1 MWGLG
6 WIWGRFSRIFATRTH
21 VHTSIVAD
29 DTTEVSTTRHRQHG
43 TLFFQNSTN
52 VVRADR
58 SSLPD
63 RPPQNSPLLSLPT
76 ELRLSIYNFS
86 LQDIFDDIVARAKLA
101 SKHDLAPKSKPQ
113 PLLPSFL
120 GVLALP
126 HTSHTLRDES
136 VDFLSA
142 HIVPEVKA
150 MTAAADSFSA
160 TITSDSPTRD
170 LEEDFA
176 RQLAVTNAAH
186 LLDVLTVFHYS
197 QVCLRGPSSHLPWS
211 QLGPEQKRVVALGWW
226 MGLPLCEQRALQ
238 EVLDGEEDKCALLVR
253 AIDLRVEADKR
264 EQEEFCE

>member
-6 WIWGRFSRIFATRTH
+6 WIWGRFSRVFSTGTH
-21 VHTSIVAD
+21 DPTSIVAD

-63 RPPQNSPLLSLPT
+63 RPPQNSPLLRLPT

-86 LQDIFDDIVARAKLA
+86 LQDIFNDIVARAKLA
-101 SKHDLAPKSKPQ
+101 SKHDLALKGKPQ
-113 PLLPSFL
+113 PFLPSFL

-142 HIVPEVKA
+142 HVLPEVKTMMA
-150 MTAAADSFSA
+150 VADNFNA
-160 TITSDSPTRD
+160 TITSDSPTHD
-170 LEEDFA
+170 VEEDFA

-238 EVLDGEEDKCALLVR
+238 EVLDGEEDKCALLVK
-253 AIDLRVEADKR
+253 AIDLRVEADKK
-264 EQEEFCE
+264 EQEVACK